1 MINRS
6 DKNHRNYSCK
16 KYNTYKDRFDK
27 TTFLKMYVN
36 VVSFQTVKSTRGH
49 LHLKSLSSEVQFTVR
64 IIDINVDTQM
74 LKDSKDPK

>member
-1 MINRS
+1 
-6 DKNHRNYSCK
+6 
-16 KYNTYKDRFDK
+16 
-27 TTFLKMYVN
+27 MYVN

-74 LKDSKDPK
+74 LKEKSFQLKRPKINKEGGLCKVCLSG